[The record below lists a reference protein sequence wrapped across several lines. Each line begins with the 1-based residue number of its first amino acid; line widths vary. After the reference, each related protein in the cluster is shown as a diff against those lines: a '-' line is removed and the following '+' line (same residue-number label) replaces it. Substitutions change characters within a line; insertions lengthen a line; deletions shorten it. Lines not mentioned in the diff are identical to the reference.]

1 MGQTTITVQEQT
13 LERFKQLKNELD
25 EQQDAP
31 DHTNELFLQALM
43 DTWEAAGDGY
53 YDNPDAEAIAEQL
66 KNEISM
72 ANDPTVEV
80 DTEGLIREMEKL
92 QELVERVP
100 ENTADRFEEKY
111 A

>member
-13 LERFKQLKNELD
+13 LERFKRLKNELD

-72 ANDPTVEV
+72 ANEPTVEV
-80 DTEGLIREMEKL
+80 DTDRIINRIDDLEAQLPRKVKEELRE
-92 QELVERVP
+92 
-100 ENTADRFEEKY
+100 
-111 A
+111 